1 VKECDVSLLSK
12 RYQMIPFRRGYDA
25 GLSRLTGRLG
35 LRVKASETEE
45 NKISQGIRGR
55 LRRLPRLALTASL
68 GLLVL
73 LVSVTA
79 FWLSSVGGNLFR
91 IPTATLPVVVA
102 PRMTETPPVT
112 DTMQPASA
120 TPAEVVVIKEADVEK
135 GLVKEIEA
143 ASTPDPRPQTLIVG
157 LSQAPTSLDPAN
169 YRDRVTETAIRNMFD
184 GLVTRDTRSGVHLE
198 LAQEISWL
206 DEQTLEVKLRQG
218 VLFHD
223 GVEMTADDVVFTFD
237 RIIQENAIE
246 FPEPH
251 TSPRKGL
258 IAPLESIEKVD
269 DYTAVMNFS
278 GPWPPAMQALV
289 HQQIV
294 PKHYLEEVGT
304 EGFIAN
310 PIGTGPFK
318 FVEGQLDEQIVMERF
333 DDYWGGAPDL
343 EPVGAA
349 CVETTIFR
357 VIPEASTR
365 VAALLA
371 GEVDIIQS
379 VPSELIDT
387 LVQTPGIQVQT
398 APGTQPQWLQLNV
411 SDPLFEDVGVR
422 QALNYAMDKDL
433 IVEAI
438 YSGRAVSL
446 PGPLSPFNNF
456 VNTDLAPY
464 PYDPDKALE
473 MLAEA
478 GWADSDGD
486 SILDKDGQPF
496 AFTLDTIENWRPLAE
511 AVASLYREIG
521 IDASVRFWEYSVVQ
535 PQLLAC
541 ERQAFLDDW
550 GDSAFDP
557 VGHFEAKWHTFVEGE
572 PYGRGNFMCYSNERV
587 DELIKLGETTPD
599 TEERRAI
606 YDEAQEIVYEE
617 APAVFLILPEE
628 AEAASERVQNWEPAS
643 DSRVNLHDVCLAP

>member
-1 VKECDVSLLSK
+1 MLIQKRHISLTLLVVLVVTTLAAAQCGAPPTPETVIQTVVVKETVEVEK
-12 RYQMIPFRRGYDA
+12 I
-25 GLSRLTGRLG
+25 
-35 LRVKASETEE
+35 VKETVEVE
-45 NKISQGIRGR
+45 K
-55 LRRLPRLALTASL
+55 
-68 GLLVL
+68 
-73 LVSVTA
+73 
-79 FWLSSVGGNLFR
+79 
-91 IPTATLPVVVA
+91 
-102 PRMTETPPVT
+102 
-112 DTMQPASA
+112 
-120 TPAEVVVIKEADVEK
+120 EVVVTKEVEVEK
-135 GLVKEIEA
+135 EVVKEVEVT
-143 ASTPDPRPQTLIVG
+143 STPEPGRQTLIVG
-157 LSQAPTSLDPAN
+157 LSQAPTSLDPADH
-169 YRDRVTETAIRNMFD
+169 RSRLSETVIRNMFD
-184 GLVTRDTRSGVHLE
+184 GLVTRDARSGVHLE
-198 LAQEISWL
+198 LAEEMNWL
-206 DEQTLEVKLRQG
+206 DEKTLEVKLRHG
-218 VLFHD
+218 VMFHD

-258 IAPLESIEKVD
+258 IAPLESIEKLD
-269 DYTAVMNFS
+269 DYTVVMNFS
-278 GPWPPAMQALV
+278 GPWPPAMQLLV

-304 EGFIAN
+304 EGFVAN

-318 FVEGQLDEQIVMERF
+318 FVEGQLDDQIVMERF

-349 CVETTIFR
+349 CVETAIFR

-379 VPSELIDT
+379 VPSELVDT
-387 LVQTPGIQVQT
+387 LAQTPGIQVKT

-422 QALNYAMDKDL
+422 QALNYAIDKDL
-433 IVEAI
+433 IVEAV
-438 YSGRAVSL
+438 YGGRAVSL

-456 VNTDLAPY
+456 VNADLSPY
-464 PYDPDKALE
+464 PYDPDRALE
-473 MLAEA
+473 LLAEA

-486 SILDKDGQPF
+486 GILDKDGQPF
-496 AFTLDTIENWRPLAE
+496 AFTLDTIEDWRPLAE

-587 DELIKLGETTPD
+587 DELIKLGETIPD
-599 TEERRAI
+599 PDERRVV

-628 AEAASERVQNWEPAS
+628 AEAASERVQDWEPAS

>member
-1 VKECDVSLLSK
+1 MLNRRNLIALASLLLVTVLLAAQCGAPITVEQVVQTVVVKETV
-12 RYQMIPFRRGYDA
+12 
-25 GLSRLTGRLG
+25 
-35 LRVKASETEE
+35 E
-45 NKISQGIRGR
+45 
-55 LRRLPRLALTASL
+55 
-68 GLLVL
+68 
-73 LVSVTA
+73 
-79 FWLSSVGGNLFR
+79 
-91 IPTATLPVVVA
+91 VA
-102 PRMTETPPVT
+102 VEK
-112 DTMQPASA
+112 
-120 TPAEVVVIKEADVEK
+120 EVVV
-135 GLVKEIEA
+135 
-143 ASTPDPRPQTLIVG
+143 TPTSEPGRQTLIVG
-157 LSQAPTSLDPAN
+157 LSQAPTSLDPADH
-169 YRDRVTETAIRNMFD
+169 RWRASETVIRNMFD

-198 LAQEISWL
+198 LAEEVTWL
-206 DEQTLEVKLRQG
+206 DEKTLEVKLRQG
-218 VLFHD
+218 VKFHD

-251 TSPRKGL
+251 TSPRQGL
-258 IAPLESIEKVD
+258 ISPLESIEKVD
-269 DYTAVMNFS
+269 DYTVVMNFS
-278 GPWPPAMQALV
+278 GAWPPAMQMLV

-294 PKHYLEEVGT
+294 PKHYIEEVGT
-304 EGFIAN
+304 EGFIAQ

-318 FVEGQLDEQIVMERF
+318 FVEGQLDDQIVMERF

-343 EPVGAA
+343 EPVGSA
-349 CVETTIFR
+349 CVETVIFR

-387 LVQTPGIQVQT
+387 LAQTPGVQVKT

-411 SDPLFEDVGVR
+411 SNPLFEDVGVR
-422 QALNYAMDKDL
+422 QAMNYAMDKDL
-433 IVEAI
+433 IVDAI
-438 YSGRAVSL
+438 YGGRAVPL

-456 VNTDLAPY
+456 VNTDLSPY
-464 PYDPDKALE
+464 PYDPDQALE
-473 MLAEA
+473 LLAEA
-478 GWADSDGD
+478 GWADTDGD
-486 SILDKDGQPF
+486 GILDKDGQPF
-496 AFTLDTIENWRPLAE
+496 AFTLDTIEDWRPLAE
-511 AVASLYREIG
+511 AVASLYRDIG
-521 IDASVRFWEYSVVQ
+521 IDASVRFWEYSVLK

-557 VGHFEAKWHTFVEGE
+557 VGHFEAKWHTYIEGE
-572 PYGRGNFMCYSNERV
+572 SYGRGNFMCYGNDRV
-587 DELIKLGETTPD
+587 DELIKLGETTAD
-599 TEERRAI
+599 ADERRVI

>member
-1 VKECDVSLLSK
+1 MFKQRNLVTLASLMLVTVLLAAQCAAPITVEQVVETVVVKEMVEVEVEK
-12 RYQMIPFRRGYDA
+12 EVM
-25 GLSRLTGRLG
+25 
-35 LRVKASETEE
+35 
-45 NKISQGIRGR
+45 
-55 LRRLPRLALTASL
+55 
-68 GLLVL
+68 
-73 LVSVTA
+73 VT
-79 FWLSSVGGNLFR
+79 
-91 IPTATLPVVVA
+91 PTAEPG
-102 PRMTETPPVT
+102 R
-112 DTMQPASA
+112 
-120 TPAEVVVIKEADVEK
+120 
-135 GLVKEIEA
+135 
-143 ASTPDPRPQTLIVG
+143 QTLIVG
-157 LSQAPTSLDPAN
+157 LSQAPTSLDPADH
-169 YRDRVTETAIRNMFD
+169 RWRASETVIRNMFD

-198 LAQEISWL
+198 LAEEMSWL
-206 DEQTLEVKLRQG
+206 DESTMEVKLRQG
-218 VLFHD
+218 VKFHD
-223 GVEMTADDVVFTFD
+223 GVEMTADDVVYTFD

-269 DYTAVMNFS
+269 DYTVVMNFS
-278 GPWPPAMQALV
+278 GPWPPAMQLLV

-318 FVEGQLDEQIVMERF
+318 FVEGQLDDQIVMERF

-349 CVETTIFR
+349 CVETAIFR

-387 LVQTPGIQVQT
+387 LAQTPGVQVKT

-411 SDPLFEDVGVR
+411 SNPLFEDVGVR
-422 QALNYAMDKDL
+422 QAMNYAIDKDL
-433 IVEAI
+433 IVEAV
-438 YSGRAVSL
+438 YGGRAVPL

-464 PYDPDKALE
+464 PFDPDKALE
-473 MLAEA
+473 LLAEA
-478 GWADSDGD
+478 GWADTDGD
-486 SILDKDGQPF
+486 GILDKDGQPF
-496 AFTLDTIENWRPLAE
+496 AFTLDTIEDWRPLAE
-511 AVASLYREIG
+511 AVASLYRELG
-521 IDASVRFWEYSVVQ
+521 IDASVRFWEYSVLK

-541 ERQAFLDDW
+541 ERQAFMDDW

-572 PYGRGNFMCYSNERV
+572 PYGRGNFMCYSNDRV
-587 DELIKLGETTPD
+587 DELIKQGETTAD
-599 TEERRAI
+599 TDERAVL
-606 YDEAQEIVYEE
+606 YDEAQAIVYEE

-643 DSRVNLHDVCLAP
+643 DSRVNLHDVCLSP